1 MKLSDQAA
9 ALFISKTITAGL
21 LFILGPILVRFLTQ
35 AEYGTFLQVNL
46 VTTFVVTAAPIGI
59 SQSFAYFIPKLGG
72 GKHYQF
78 VVRTLTLL
86 IGLGILG
93 AITIF
98 VGRNYLGL
106 WMNNA
111 SLAMLAP
118 YIGGLIVATI
128 ISDTTETIFLAE
140 KRGSI
145 VAAILPIKASARLA
159 AIMLPLLVG
168 AGLVGVFQ
176 GLIVAMLVEA
186 VILYGYYLYE
196 CRCHRA
202 NTQAV
207 NLKDQF
213 NYCLPIGAAL
223 ILATIGGSVDMFL
236 VSSWFDSAQ
245 YAVYA
250 RGVFELPLTAI
261 LLTVLF
267 DLLAPRFVEH
277 WDAGRKD
284 KIAGLLRDSVRRVA
298 LVFYPIMC
306 LSFLLAHQII
316 TFLFTDNYADSVPI
330 FRIFLLAMLF
340 HTGYMVVVFRA
351 SGNTKETLKISIL
364 KIVLVAMLSA
374 ILLKV
379 FGALEGAV
387 IGVVIANVLTR
398 LYIVCRASRELEI
411 SVSALIPWKELGKTF
426 LLSAAVGAIC
436 MPVIWWEAPKW
447 LILLAGS
454 SLYGVLFITAAF
466 YFERLSEGDK
476 VIVQRWVSYVMP
488 SVFMRMRREPLQAGS
503 SSSKADL

>member
-86 IGLGILG
+86 IGFGILG

-176 GLIVAMLVEA
+176 GLIVAMLVE
-186 VILYGYYLYE
+186 
-196 CRCHRA
+196 
-202 NTQAV
+202 
-207 NLKDQF
+207 
-213 NYCLPIGAAL
+213 
-223 ILATIGGSVDMFL
+223 
-236 VSSWFDSAQ
+236 
-245 YAVYA
+245 
-250 RGVFELPLTAI
+250 
-261 LLTVLF
+261 
-267 DLLAPRFVEH
+267 
-277 WDAGRKD
+277 
-284 KIAGLLRDSVRRVA
+284 
-298 LVFYPIMC
+298 
-306 LSFLLAHQII
+306 
-316 TFLFTDNYADSVPI
+316 
-330 FRIFLLAMLF
+330 
-340 HTGYMVVVFRA
+340 
-351 SGNTKETLKISIL
+351 
-364 KIVLVAMLSA
+364 
-374 ILLKV
+374 
-379 FGALEGAV
+379 
-387 IGVVIANVLTR
+387 
-398 LYIVCRASRELEI
+398 
-411 SVSALIPWKELGKTF
+411 
-426 LLSAAVGAIC
+426 
-436 MPVIWWEAPKW
+436 
-447 LILLAGS
+447 GS
-454 SLYGVLFITAAF
+454 SFTVITCMNVDA
-466 YFERLSEGDK
+466 
-476 VIVQRWVSYVMP
+476 IVQIL
-488 SVFMRMRREPLQAGS
+488 RRS
-503 SSSKADL
+503 I